1 MTQFMRVAIVEAEL
15 ARDEGEI
22 PVGAV
27 VVLNDKIIGRGH
39 NRVEALNDPTAH
51 AEIIAITSACTF
63 LSDQKLKDAT
73 LYVTLEPCP
82 MCAGAIM
89 LSRIKKCV
97 YGASDPIMGS
107 LNSRYNIRRPEL
119 EVLDGV
125 FSEECSKLLKEF
137 FKKRRRK
144 MIYFSGRS
152 NQ

>member
-1 MTQFMRVAIVEAEL
+1 MTQFMRVAIAEAEV

-63 LSDQKLKDAT
+63 ISDQRLKDAT

-97 YGASDPIMGS
+97 YGVPDLIMGS

-119 EVLDGV
+119 EVLGGV

-137 FKKRRRK
+137 FKKRRK
-144 MIYFSGRS
+144 EDDML
-152 NQ
+152 

>member
-1 MTQFMRVAIVEAEL
+1 MTKFMKAAIAEAEL
-15 ARDEGEI
+15 ARDEGET

-63 LSDQKLKDAT
+63 LSDQRLKDAT

-89 LSRIKKCV
+89 LSRIKRCV
-97 YGASDPIMGS
+97 YGAPDPIMGS
-107 LNSRYNIRRPEL
+107 LGSRYNIRRPEL

-137 FKKRRRK
+137 FKKKRQEINK
-144 MIYFSGRS
+144 SS
-152 NQ
+152 SQ

>member
-1 MTQFMRVAIVEAEL
+1 MTKFMKAAIAEAEL

-63 LSDQKLKDAT
+63 LSDQRLKDAT

-89 LSRIKKCV
+89 LSRIKRCV
-97 YGASDPIMGS
+97 YGAPDPIMGS
-107 LNSRYNIRRPEL
+107 LGSRYEIRRPEL

-137 FKKRRRK
+137 FKKKRK
-144 MIYFSGRS
+144 EDNMH
-152 NQ
+152 

>member
-1 MTQFMRVAIVEAEL
+1 MRVAIAEAEV

-27 VVLNDKIIGRGH
+27 VVLNDKIIGKGH

-63 LSDQKLKDAT
+63 ISDQRLKDAT

-97 YGASDPIMGS
+97 YGVPDLIMGS

-119 EVLDGV
+119 EVLGGV

-137 FKKRRRK
+137 FKKRRK
-144 MIYFSGRS
+144 EDDML
-152 NQ
+152 

>member
-1 MTQFMRVAIVEAEL
+1 MTKFMKAAIAEAEL

-39 NRVEALNDPTAH
+39 NRIEALNDPTAH

-63 LSDQKLKDAT
+63 LSDQRLKDAT

-89 LSRIKKCV
+89 LSRIKRCI
-97 YGASDPIMGS
+97 YGSSDPIMGS
-107 LNSRYNIRRPEL
+107 LGSRYNIKRDDL
-119 EVLDGV
+119 EVIGRILE
-125 FSEECSKLLKEF
+125 EECGKLLKDF
-137 FKKRRRK
+137 FKERRESVREV
-144 MIYFSGRS
+144 
-152 NQ
+152 Q

>member
-1 MTQFMRVAIVEAEL
+1 MKAAIAEAEL
-15 ARDEGEI
+15 ARDEGET

-63 LSDQKLKDAT
+63 LSDQRLKDAT

-89 LSRIKKCV
+89 LSRIKRCV
-97 YGASDPIMGS
+97 YGAPDPIMGS
-107 LNSRYNIRRPEL
+107 LGSRYNIRRPEL

-137 FKKRRRK
+137 FKKKRQEINK
-144 MIYFSGRS
+144 SS
-152 NQ
+152 SQ

>member
-1 MTQFMRVAIVEAEL
+1 MTKFMRVAIAEAEL

-63 LSDQKLKDAT
+63 LSDQRLKDAT

-89 LSRIKKCV
+89 LSRIEKCV
-97 YGASDPIMGS
+97 YGAPDPIMGS
-107 LNSRYNIRRPEL
+107 LGSRYNIRRPEL

-137 FKKRRRK
+137 FKKKRK
-144 MIYFSGRS
+144 EDNML
-152 NQ
+152 